1 MRREAYSIQTRT
13 EAVQKVIQRQASASQ
28 VAQQLGCPVKR
39 VYKWVA
45 AFKKANAKEQ
55 IVEFAPVRI
64 WETTAKASSE
74 TQSVQKRSNAD
85 GELAVEIVLQSG
97 TVVKISRISTGCLLD
112 LLRGLSC

>member
-28 VAQQLGCPVKR
+28 VAQQVGCPVKR

-74 TQSVQKRSNAD
+74 TQSVQKQAA
-85 GELAVEIVLQSG
+85 GELVVEIVLQSG
-97 TVVKISRISTGCLLD
+97 TVLKISRISTGSLLD